1 MSTNA
6 VKQRFGCTKC
16 DKSFT
21 VPFSLRRHMAI
32 HDEPGLYVC
41 QQCDIRFKTKEI
53 LMRHEHIHSGE
64 RPHGCHFCSKRFVRM
79 TDLRK
84 HLKTHQKKE
93 NLVQVSL
100 CADQGQS
107 SVIPGGGGIPSDVGI
122 SLIGGQKHQPEELVN
137 EPVAAAQNMIVFL
150 SVGTNGN
157 NRARD
162 REECSS
168 MDSNRSD
175 KFQIIFD
182 QIMDELAKSGSST
195 VNTSNF

>member
-32 HDEPGLYVC
+32 HDEPALFVC
-41 QQCDIRFKTKEI
+41 LQCDIRFKTKEI
-53 LMRHEHIHSGE
+53 LMRHELIHSGE

-93 NLVQVSL
+93 KLVQVSL

-107 SVIPGGGGIPSDVGI
+107 SVIHSGIPSDVGI
-122 SLIGGQKHQPEELVN
+122 SLIGGQKQQPEELAK
-137 EPVAAAQNMIVFL
+137 EPVAAAHNMIVFL

-157 NRARD
+157 NRGREH
-162 REECSS
+162 EECPST
-168 MDSNRSD
+168 DSNRSHQ
-175 KFQIIFD
+175 FQIIFD
-182 QIMDELAKSGSST
+182 QIMDDLAKSGSST
-195 VNTSNF
+195 ANTSNF

>member
-32 HDEPGLYVC
+32 HDEPALFVC
-41 QQCDIRFKTKEI
+41 LQCDIRFKTKEI
-53 LMRHEHIHSGE
+53 LMRHELIHSGE

-93 NLVQVSL
+93 KLVQVSL

-107 SVIPGGGGIPSDVGI
+107 SVIPGGIPSDLGI
-122 SLIGGQKHQPEELVN
+122 SLIGGRKQQPQELVN

-157 NRARD
+157 NRGQ
-162 REECSS
+162 EHEKCPS
-168 MDSNRSD
+168 MDSNRTD
-175 KFQIIFD
+175 QFHMIFEE
-182 QIMDELAKSGSST
+182 IMDELAKSGSST